1 MPVRK
6 WLCRKGIVGKIVAVP
21 VGLLWWLVGLT
32 IIAAIVGPIPRE
44 RSGKA
49 AAAGVHPGSDASG
62 YVRLG
67 SWDVALTDW
76 HTTNRG
82 ASDLDGNQFTWLVT
96 RWKIHN
102 PTSNALQLLPSLDFS
117 ATSFDVEKLGAGD
130 FVPFALHVRSFP
142 SGYIL
147 PGQTVRGDVALQV
160 FRRAS
165 TVKVRFY
172 PSYGNDN
179 DEAETYTIAP

>member
-1 MPVRK
+1 MVSLVDVEDSDDNDSSSYYGPTRHL
-6 WLCRKGIVGKIVAVP
+6 WLALPSLRQSP
-21 VGLLWWLVGLT
+21 R
-32 IIAAIVGPIPRE
+32 IPP
-44 RSGKA
+44 GKA

-62 YVRLG
+62 SVRLG

-102 PTSNALQLLPSLDFS
+102 PTSNALHLLPSLDFS
-117 ATSFDVEKLGAGD
+117 ATSFEVEKLGAGD

-172 PSYGNDN
+172 PSYGNDH
-179 DEAETYTIAP
+179 DEAEAYTIAP